1 MSRSIRAFACLLI
14 LLASAGA
21 CSSGESTP
29 EGTTGMTAAV
39 TAAPTLA
46 DATAIGLANAKM
58 PLPGLVTGGQ
68 PSPEQLA
75 ALRESGFN
83 HFVSL
88 RPAGEDG
95 AGWEEA
101 TVGAP
106 STFARIAVAGGAG
119 LTRENVEALDRL
131 LAEYGDEPTVL
142 YCASSN
148 RVGALLA
155 LRAAWLEDMPAAEA
169 LSLGRAAGMRSLE
182 TTVTELLG
190 GG

>member
-1 MSRSIRAFACLLI
+1 MLLV
-14 LLASAGA
+14 LLAAGG
-21 CSSGESTP
+21 CSSGEANP
-29 EGTTGMTAAV
+29 EASSDASVFASAAV
-39 TAAPTLA
+39 ATAPTLA
-46 DATAIGLANAKM
+46 AATAIGLTNAKM

-68 PSPEQLA
+68 PTPQQLA
-75 ALRESGFN
+75 ALREAGFN

-88 RPAGEDG
+88 RPAAEDG
-95 AGWEEA
+95 AGWEET

-106 STFARIAVAGGAG
+106 STFARIAVAGGSG
-119 LTRENVEALDRL
+119 LTRENVEALERL
-131 LAEYGDEPTVL
+131 LAQYGDEPTVL

-182 TTVTELLG
+182 PAVTELLG